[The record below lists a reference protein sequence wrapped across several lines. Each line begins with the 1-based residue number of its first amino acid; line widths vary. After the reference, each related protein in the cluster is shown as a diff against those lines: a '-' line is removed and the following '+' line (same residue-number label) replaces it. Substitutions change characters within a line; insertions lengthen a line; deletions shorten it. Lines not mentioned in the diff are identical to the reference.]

1 MPLFGKKESKKID
14 PTQILSDLKVVCQKY
29 LGDRADSIL
38 QSSLNSIGKDTSTL
52 TVDDISPLINKLID
66 NVINPLKKA
75 DFRAELFEVRRKYT
89 G

>member
-1 MPLFGKKESKKID
+1 MSLFGRKESKKVD
-14 PTQILSDLKVVCQKY
+14 PAQILSDLKAVSQKY
-29 LGDRADSIL
+29 LGERTDSIL
-38 QSSLNSIGKDTSTL
+38 QASLKSIGKDASSL

-66 NVINPLKKA
+66 NVVNPLRKA

>member
-1 MPLFGKKESKKID
+1 MPLFWRRESKKVD
-14 PTQILSDLKVVCQKY
+14 PAQILSDLKVVCQKY
-29 LGDRADSIL
+29 LGDRTESIL
-38 QSSLNSIGKDTSTL
+38 QSSLNSIGRDASNL

>member
-1 MPLFGKKESKKID
+1 MPLFGRRESKKVD
-14 PTQILSDLKVVCQKY
+14 SAQILLDLKAVCQKY
-29 LGDRADSIL
+29 LGDRTDSVL
-38 QSSLNSIGKDTSTL
+38 QSSLSSIGRDASNL

-75 DFRAELFEVRRKYT
+75 DFRAELFEIRRKYS

>member
-1 MPLFGKKESKKID
+1 MPLFGKRESKKID
-14 PTQILSDLKVVCQKY
+14 PNQILSDLKVVCQKY

-38 QSSLNSIGKDTSTL
+38 RSSLNSIGKDTSNL
-52 TVDDISPLINKLID
+52 TIDDISPLINKLID